1 VIKLANCKKVNV
13 LIITNKKSKQILLNA
28 LSDEDIVKILNST
41 KQSSKSVPTLMELH
55 GISHSTIYRKIKW
68 MLENNLLVTDKI
80 EIREDGKKFSL
91 FKSTIKSI
99 NVNYQNDAVTVEV
112 QYNTNRLDHAAKEFF
127 SME

>member
-1 VIKLANCKKVNV
+1 M
-13 LIITNKKSKQILLNA
+13 IITDEKFKQVVLTA
-28 LSDEDIVKILNST
+28 LSDEDIVKIFNST
-41 KQSSKSVPTLMELH
+41 KQNSKSVPTLMKLH
-55 GISHSTIYRKIKW
+55 GISHTTIYRKIKW

-99 NVNYQNDAVTVEV
+99 KVNYENNKVIVEV
-112 QYNTNRLDHAAKEFF
+112 QENTNRLALVAKGFF